1 MSSNVR
7 VAGAIRPHFT
17 RIRSASN
24 ESASNPSEFLSL
36 GLDNALA
43 CPYHSTQLDEGIR
56 DQSAWNPG
64 PRISE
69 EVSASMA
76 TLRKS
81 DLTSRVATKLSGSRA
96 QGEAALNAV
105 LSSVQEALANGDRVV
120 LTGFGSF
127 SIREVKPRRV
137 RPIRGGQAGS
147 LITVPAHK
155 RVGFTAGA
163 ELTKAA
169 QS

>member
-1 MSSNVR
+1 M
-7 VAGAIRPHFT
+7 G
-17 RIRSASN
+17 
-24 ESASNPSEFLSL
+24 
-36 GLDNALA
+36 
-43 CPYHSTQLDEGIR
+43 
-56 DQSAWNPG
+56 
-64 PRISE
+64 
-69 EVSASMA
+69 

-81 DLTSRVATKLSGSRA
+81 DMSARVAAKLGSTRA

-105 LSSVQEALANGDRVV
+105 LESIGEALASGDRVV

-127 SIREVKPRRV
+127 EVREVRERRV

-147 LITVPAHK
+147 LITVPRHR

-169 QS
+169 QG

>member
-1 MSSNVR
+1 
-7 VAGAIRPHFT
+7 
-17 RIRSASN
+17 
-24 ESASNPSEFLSL
+24 
-36 GLDNALA
+36 
-43 CPYHSTQLDEGIR
+43 
-56 DQSAWNPG
+56 
-64 PRISE
+64 
-69 EVSASMA
+69 MA

-81 DLTSRVATKLSGSRA
+81 DMSSRVAGKLGGSRA

-105 LSSVQEALANGDRVV
+105 LDSIQESLAAGNRVV

-127 SIREVKPRRV
+127 EIRLVKARRV

-163 ELTKAA
+163 ELSSAA
-169 QS
+169 Q